1 MSEHSLKIKRRQHP
15 GAKRGRARATPKGR
29 QVDPAARDAIRALL
43 ENRPRQRDLLIEY
56 LHLVQDTH
64 GALSAAHLVA
74 LAEEMRLP
82 MSEVY
87 EVATF

>member
-64 GALSAAHLVA
+64 GALSAAHLAA
-74 LAEEMRLP
+74 LAEEMRLS